1 MADLAQVRD
10 WTALPLDCG
19 GRSLI
24 EASAGTGKTWTIS
37 ALYLRLLLDA
47 TQGDASPMPR
57 GIVVATFTDAA
68 ADELRERI
76 RTRLLRAEQI
86 ARGLPAAQHAT
97 AFGELDEAEVWL
109 AARWHDDAARRERER
124 LRLRLALGEL
134 DLAPIGT
141 LHGLCGRVL
150 RDFPFES
157 GGAFARTELIAGDE
171 LTDELAD
178 DLWRQLQQ
186 GAAPVPPFDSVK
198 SRAKLREQLKWC
210 LAPDV
215 GLWAPTAQQLD
226 AALPASW
233 APRLAAL
240 AADSVWGR
248 QKNTPKALRAL
259 AAWLGNRRAPWTQG
273 DAEQIG
279 AAVAHLRD
287 RAAHPQETH
296 FLSANLRL
304 LQYAAAAN
312 EIHAWQQWTA
322 QARAWRE
329 ARLSASDRLTFDDLL
344 TRVRDALAREG
355 SVLADR
361 LFAQWPVALV
371 DEFQDTDATQYAI
384 LDRIYHDQRGM
395 PRGRLVMIGDPKQA
409 IYRFRGGDVAT
420 YRRAAREAQA
430 QLTLTRNFRSTPAYV
445 AALNEWFD
453 DKRMRLSAYDDDA
466 VGVAQIEAARSE
478 LHGAL
483 PALTIHYQS
492 QAPANSGDRIE
503 AALIACAEQIV
514 ALLND
519 ENACIGTRRIAPG
532 DIAVLLPTH
541 RQVQA
546 LRALLNARRVPCVGA
561 GKGSVF
567 DTEWARELSI
577 VLHAIEHGGEG
588 ARRAALA
595 TRLGGFDYA
604 ALVALRDVP
613 ERAEH
618 HAREFDKLKQ
628 KWRTEGVLAVVLELA
643 QRAAKRIVGMA
654 ERERALTDLRH
665 LGELLEEREQHL
677 HGAEQ
682 LLAWLAVQR
691 ERKMDEADPT
701 DERLLRIESDARRVR
716 LMTLHMSKG
725 LEFPIVMLPLMWAH
739 EQRKSGEIA
748 VIEEALCSE
757 RIVAYGD
764 MAHAQFAREG
774 QDERFRVLYVALTRA
789 QYACHVFAYSPR
801 RLPRSNSKE
810 PLGDPAR
817 SALDAMLE
825 RLLAGAAA
833 PRPALQHIAW
843 RSEIWPRGETLYIAP
858 ASDARAQFS
867 VLPMPAVPMRE
878 DLWSFSAL
886 TRPRA
891 AHDEEAAADDE
902 VDIDR
907 DGEDVRAD
915 DAGGAAREPDAELLA
930 LSALRGPEFGNAL
943 HQMFELRRVGMQFA
957 AQHDAIDRA
966 LREHGVHLRD
976 IPRPLVV
983 ERIAQRLDAALAA
996 ELIPGLRLGAVPAY
1010 RLRAEMEFRFTLDA
1024 VSLRRLREACI
1035 RHGEPDLIPAQLP
1048 TPTLRG
1054 LMVGMIDLV
1063 LEHDGRFHV
1072 LDYKSNHLGEM
1083 RVDYVPTALQAAM
1096 DEHHYRLQ
1104 ALLYTVALDRYLRTR
1119 IAGYR
1124 RERHLGEAIYLFV
1137 RAVGIAPGLGV
1148 WRWRY
1153 PDALIADVDRV
1164 LAGASE
1170 TVA

>member
-1 MADLAQVRD
+1 MAEREQVHD
-10 WTALPLDCG
+10 WTTLPLQTG

-37 ALYLRLLLDA
+37 ALYLRLLLDVP
-47 TQGDASPMPR
+47 QGDAAAPMPR

-76 RTRLLRAEQI
+76 RTRLLRAEQL
-86 ARGLPAAQHAT
+86 AGALPDTQQTAAL
-97 AFGELDEAEVWL
+97 GELDEAEIWL
-109 AARWHDDAARRERER
+109 VARWRDDTARRERER

-233 APRLAAL
+233 APRIAAL
-240 AADSVWGR
+240 AGDSVWGR
-248 QKNTPKALRAL
+248 QKNTPKTLRAL
-259 AAWLGNRRAPWTQG
+259 AAWLGDRRAPWTQG
-273 DAEQIG
+273 DAEQLG

-287 RAAHPQETH
+287 RAAHAEETH
-296 FLSANLRL
+296 FLAANMRL
-304 LQYAAAAN
+304 LQYAAAAD
-312 EIHAWQQWTA
+312 EIQAWQRWTA

-329 ARLSASDRLTFDDLL
+329 ARLAASDRLTFDDLL
-344 TRVRDALAREG
+344 TRVRDALARAG
-355 SVLADR
+355 SALADR

-384 LDRIYHDQRGM
+384 LDRIFRDAHGM

-420 YRRAAREAQA
+420 YRRAAHEAQA

-445 AALNEWFD
+445 AALNEWFED
-453 DKRMRLSAYDDDA
+453 RRGCLSAYDDA
-466 VGVAQIEAARSE
+466 VEVAPIEAARSE
-478 LHGAL
+478 LQGTL

-492 QAPANSGDRIE
+492 QAPANSGERID

-519 ENACIGTRRIAPG
+519 ERARVGARRVAPG

-595 TRLGGFDYA
+595 TRLGGLDYA
-604 ALVALRDVP
+604 ALVALRDAP

-618 HAREFDKLKQ
+618 HARAFDALKQ
-628 KWRTEGVLAVVLELA
+628 KWRAEGVLAVVLELA
-643 QRAAKRIVGMA
+643 QRAAGRIVAMA

-682 LLAWLAVQR
+682 LLAWLAAQR

-739 EQRKSGEIA
+739 EQRKSGEVA

-764 MAHAQFAREG
+764 MARAQFAREG

-789 QYACHVFAYSPR
+789 KYACHVFAYSPR

-810 PLGDPAR
+810 PLGDPER
-817 SALDAMLE
+817 SALDAMLD
-825 RLLAGAAA
+825 RLLAGADA
-833 PRPALQHIAW
+833 PHPALQHIDW
-843 RSEIWPRGETLYIAP
+843 RSENWSRGETLYRAP
-858 ASDARAQFS
+858 ASDARARFS
-867 VLPMPAVPMRE
+867 VLPTPATPVRE

-886 TRPRA
+886 TRTRRA
-891 AHDEEAAADDE
+891 RDEEAAADDE

-907 DGEDVRAD
+907 DGDDERGVDV
-915 DAGGAAREPDAELLA
+915 GAAHEPDVELLA

-943 HQMFELRRVGMQFA
+943 HQMFELRRIGVPFA
-957 AQHDAIDRA
+957 GQHDAIDRA

-976 IPRPLVV
+976 MPRPLVV
-983 ERIAQRLDAALAA
+983 ERIAQRLDATLAA
-996 ELIPGLRLGAVPAY
+996 ELVPGLRLGAVPVH

-1024 VSLRRLREACI
+1024 VSLRRLREACV
-1035 RHGEPDLIPAQLP
+1035 RHGEPELIPTHLP
-1048 TPTLRG
+1048 APTLRG

-1063 LEHDGRFHV
+1063 IEHDGRFHV

-1083 RVDYVPTALQAAM
+1083 RVDYTSTALQAAM

-1170 TVA
+1170 TAA